1 MGTHVEGA
9 YSRRAEEYT
18 QRLGSLSVA
27 HASDV
32 QLITSWAEGVDGPLL
47 DAGCGPGQW
56 TGYLA
61 ERGLDARGIDQ
72 VREFIEHARATHPRA
87 RFDVGSIDALPDV
100 TGSLTG
106 VLAWYSLIHHE
117 PASIRQPLAEFARV
131 LRPGGKLLVG
141 FFTGPDVEPFDH
153 AIATA
158 YRWSP
163 EALAAVLSEAGFE
176 VIETHTRTAAASTPR
191 PHGAM
196 LARLSR
202 KQ

>member
-1 MGTHVEGA
+1 MGTHVEA
-9 YSRRAEEYT
+9 SYSRRAEEYT

-72 VREFIEHARATHPRA
+72 VREFIEHARVTHPRA
-87 RFDVGSIDALPDV
+87 RFDVGSIDALPDSA
-100 TGSLTG
+100 GSLAG

-131 LRPGGKLLVG
+131 LRPGGELLVG

-158 YRWSP
+158 YRWPP
-163 EALAAVLSEAGFE
+163 EALAAVLREAGFE
-176 VIETHTRTAAASTPR
+176 VIETHTRTAATSTPR

-202 KQ
+202 EQ